1 MKRYQSF
8 FPGAANGHQFGARI
22 PEWIALN
29 SARIPLTRQE
39 RGSNLIAPLK
49 AAPPAKA
56 PPKAAPPAKAPPK
69 AAPPA
74 EAPPKAAPPAK
85 APPKAAER
93 KSARLAAPSATKMI
107 EALIA
112 A

>member
-1 MKRYQSF
+1 MKRYEAF
-8 FPGAANGHQFGARI
+8 FPGASDRNRFGARI
-22 PEWIALN
+22 PDYIALN
-29 SARIPLTRQE
+29 SARIPLSREE
-39 RGSNLIAPLK
+39 RGSILI
-49 AAPPAKA
+49 AKA
-56 PPKAAPPAKAPPK
+56 PPKAAPR
-69 AAPPA
+69 
-74 EAPPKAAPPAK
+74 AK

>member
-56 PPKAAPPAKAPPK
+56 PPKAA
-69 AAPPA
+69 
-74 EAPPKAAPPAK
+74 
-85 APPKAAER
+85 ER